1 MTYNER
7 KNYLLY
13 TSIAFVVGAFLYSIL
28 AIFMVI
34 TPSAEFSSFTK
45 ALYFIS
51 SILIGGYLICSILSG
66 ILIFISFIK
75 KQTKKTKILMIVFF
89 MFTIQAIIFSGFFA
103 TLPYYVYNLHI
114 VRKRRYIIEKWFP
127 CVCDAFTVILS
138 SINTLLFF
146 TSSCRI
152 RIY

>member
-13 TSIAFVVGAFLYSIL
+13 TSIAFIVGAFLYSIL

-45 ALYFIS
+45 AFYFIS

-75 KQTKKTKILMIVFF
+75 KQRF
-89 MFTIQAIIFSGFFA
+89 
-103 TLPYYVYNLHI
+103 
-114 VRKRRYIIEKWFP
+114 
-127 CVCDAFTVILS
+127 
-138 SINTLLFF
+138 
-146 TSSCRI
+146 
-152 RIY
+152 